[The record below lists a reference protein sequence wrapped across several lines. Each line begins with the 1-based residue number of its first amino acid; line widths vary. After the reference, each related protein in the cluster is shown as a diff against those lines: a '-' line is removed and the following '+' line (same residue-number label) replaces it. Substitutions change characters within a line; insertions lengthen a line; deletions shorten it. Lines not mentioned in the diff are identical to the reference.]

1 MKLLFKHE
9 ICDIISLQSERI
21 NKEALVSK
29 HKMKIGL
36 MGGSFD
42 PVHNG
47 HLVLAEQVRTRFQMD
62 KILFIPAGNPPHK
75 DAIGD
80 KEHRYEMTKL
90 AIQDN
95 KFFEIS
101 RIEIDSEQK
110 SYAIDTVKR
119 MHKLYGDDTE
129 VFFITGADAIID
141 LPTWKNFDE
150 LLSICKFIGST
161 RPGIEDKA
169 FNDQINALVRDYKAD
184 ITITQVPALA
194 ISSTDIRRRIKYNLS
209 IKYLLPAN
217 VEEYIY
223 EHHLYSD
230 RRVVL

>member
-1 MKLLFKHE
+1 M
-9 ICDIISLQSERI
+9 
-21 NKEALVSK
+21 SK
-29 HKMKIGL
+29 QKMKIGL

-42 PVHNG
+42 PIHNG

-62 KILFIPAGNPPHK
+62 KILFIPSGNPPHK
-75 DAIGD
+75 EANAS
-80 KEHRYEMTKL
+80 KEDRYNMTKL
-90 AIQDN
+90 AIEDN
-95 KFFEIS
+95 EFFEIS
-101 RIEIDSEQK
+101 RIELDQEHK

-119 MHKLYGDDTE
+119 MRDMYGDDAE

-161 RPGIEDKA
+161 RPGVEETDLSA
-169 FNDQINALVRDYKAD
+169 QINALVKDYKAD

-209 IKYLLPAN
+209 IKYLLPAKA
-217 VEEYIY
+217 EAYIY